1 MKYKLQF
8 WGRILNHG
16 IARGRGFQIECFFRF
31 FFFLGGG
38 GLEHDVD
45 VDEHVVKGVKRR
57 RRRTP
62 MTWTI

>member
-1 MKYKLQF
+1 VFLQVF
-8 WGRILNHG
+8 L
-16 IARGRGFQIECFFRF
+16 FF
-31 FFFLGGG
+31 GVG